1 MSEKSIQSEVEATE
15 KVKIGKPSTQGN
27 GESCCLWEIGII
39 VMNKSRNQMNWYH
52 GHVKNMPKQTEGNL
66 LNGKAILC
74 EIWGD
79 SS

>member
-1 MSEKSIQSEVEATE
+1 
-15 KVKIGKPSTQGN
+15 
-27 GESCCLWEIGII
+27 
-39 VMNKSRNQMNWYH
+39 MNWYH